1 MNAGM
6 LIASNGSISN
16 VGLFIGMLV
25 SGGIGA
31 AIGSSKNRTG
41 LGFVLGLLLG
51 CLGWIIV
58 LLLPRK

>member
-1 MNAGM
+1 MVMA
-6 LIASNGSISN
+6 AQGSLST
-16 VGLFIGMLV
+16 GQLFVVLLV

-51 CLGWIIV
+51 CLGWIIM
-58 LLLPRK
+58 LLIPRK